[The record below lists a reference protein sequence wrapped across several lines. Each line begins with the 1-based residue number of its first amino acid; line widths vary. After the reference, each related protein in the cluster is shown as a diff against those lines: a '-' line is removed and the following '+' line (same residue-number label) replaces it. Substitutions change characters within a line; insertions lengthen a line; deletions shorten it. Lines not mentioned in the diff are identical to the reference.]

1 MQVRLAAQETRHLV
15 ATAVAAERVS
25 TLGGGDLVLV
35 LQTLKVSAI
44 GKCGCGAV
52 GPHHVQRVVLE
63 VHVQLE
69 SFFLPSMRKVERLR
83 DMGAAASGPMGG
95 HRGRELEG
103 RWV

>member
-35 LQTLKVSAI
+35 LQTLKVSTI
-44 GKCGCGAV
+44 GKCGGGAVGLLRLQVAV

-63 VHVQLE
+63 VLVLEDHVQLE
-69 SFFLPSMRKVERLR
+69 SFFLPSMRKVGRLR
-83 DMGAAASGPMGG
+83 DMGAAASGK
-95 HRGRELEG
+95 
-103 RWV
+103 

>member
-44 GKCGCGAV
+44 GKCGGGAV

-63 VHVQLE
+63 VLVLEDHVQLE
-69 SFFLPSMRKVERLR
+69 SFFLPSMRKVGRLR
-83 DMGAAASGPMGG
+83 DMGAAASGK
-95 HRGRELEG
+95 
-103 RWV
+103 